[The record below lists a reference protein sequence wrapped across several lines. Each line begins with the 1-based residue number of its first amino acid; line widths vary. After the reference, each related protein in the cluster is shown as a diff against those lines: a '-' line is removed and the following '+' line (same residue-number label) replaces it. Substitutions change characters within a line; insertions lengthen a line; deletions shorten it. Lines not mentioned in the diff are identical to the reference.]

1 MNFKESDLMPLYKE
15 MAEIIGVEQTWKI
28 YKHFKGQ
35 QVLFPQRIYNL
46 EFVKKY
52 VREHYNG
59 KNAGELG
66 RKFGY
71 SERRIR
77 QFLAKKD

>member
-28 YKHFKGQ
+28 YKHFMGQ
-35 QVLFPQRIYNL
+35 QGLFPQRMYNL

-52 VREHYNG
+52 VREHYDG

-77 QFLAKKD
+77 RFLAKED